1 MATGFLRKVN
11 TLEFFFVREKKMVE
25 MLKAPMQKIVF
36 TAGPLAC
43 RQPLRNLGIM
53 YKIIEKLLLQ

>member
-11 TLEFFFVREKKMVE
+11 ILEFFFVREKKMVE
-25 MLKAPMQKIVF
+25 MLKAPTQKIVF

-43 RQPLRNLGIM
+43 RRSLRNLSIM
-53 YKIIEKLLLQ
+53 YKVIEKLFLQ